1 MHPLGSNLTEMS
13 DDDLQKK
20 YGELQKRYMQAYRF
34 GPMGVIPQIQM
45 LMQDYQSEIQVRN
58 QRQFEEIQKNSK
70 GPRGI
75 IDIS

>member
-1 MHPLGSNLTEMS
+1 MHPLGSNLTDMS

-45 LMQDYQSEIQVRN
+45 LM
-58 QRQFEEIQKNSK
+58 
-70 GPRGI
+70 
-75 IDIS
+75 